1 MSQANK
7 KTVPSQN
14 KAFQNKVEQQ
24 AGSGVKCSALIV
36 AAPHSG
42 SGKTTITAALA
53 RYHRDQGR
61 KVTVFKVGPDFID
74 PMILRQASSEL
85 VYQLDL
91 WLVGEQG
98 CRALLHRAAME
109 SDLILIEGV
118 MGLFDGTPSSADLAE
133 YFNIPVLAVI
143 DAKAMAQTFAAV
155 TFGLATFR
163 ENLPFSG
170 VIANRVN
177 TERHAELLSTSLPKE
192 FRFYGRIPKDDT
204 ITLPERHLGLVQ
216 AQELSDIDAQLDKAA
231 SHIANTGLTE
241 LPAKVEFFAQEAEV
255 DGDCVQANIIEGA
268 LVGTRI
274 IIIRDSA
281 FSFIYAANIAFLT
294 QAGAELIYCSAM
306 LDPHLPDGD
315 ILYIPGGYPE
325 LYAKQLMNNETFLS
339 DIRAFAASKKP
350 IVAECGGMLYLLDQ
364 LTDMEGQQFSMV
376 GLIPGKATMQKK
388 LAAIGSQWV
397 NLPSFTDN
405 AAEDSADS
413 IMRGHSFHYSCADIE
428 LDPTSQTTHHP
439 SERAGEFVYQHNNI
453 LASYMHW
460 YLPSNPSLT
469 LRIFNKARYL

>member
-1 MSQANK
+1 MALADKQSL
-7 KTVPSQN
+7 P
-14 KAFQNKVEQQ
+14 FQHKSEHIV
-24 AGSGVKCSALIV
+24 GSGTMCPALIV

-53 RYHRDQGR
+53 RFHRNQGR

-74 PMILRQASSEL
+74 PMILRQASGEL

-98 CRALLHRAAME
+98 CQALLYRAAKE

-133 YFNIPVLAVI
+133 YFNIPVLGVI

-155 TFGLATFR
+155 TFGMAKFR
-163 ENLPFSG
+163 DSLPFSG

-177 TERHAELLSTSLPKE
+177 SDRHAEMLSTSLPE
-192 FRFYGRIPKDDT
+192 TFRFYGRIPKDEA

-216 AQELSDIDAQLDKAA
+216 AQELSDIDFQLDKAA
-231 SHIANTGLTE
+231 SHIANTGLIN
-241 LPAKVEFFAQEAEV
+241 LPEDVEFFELENAE
-255 DGDCVQANIIEGA
+255 NNNHNA
-268 LVGTRI
+268 LAGTRI
-274 IIIRDSA
+274 IIVRDRA
-281 FSFIYAANIAFLT
+281 FSFIYAANIAFLE
-294 QAGAELIYCSAM
+294 QAGAELIYCSAI
-306 LDPHLPDGD
+306 DDAHLPDGD

-325 LYAKQLMNNETFLS
+325 LYAESLMNNVTFLN
-339 DIRAFAASKKP
+339 DVRNFAASKKP

-364 LTDMEGQQFSMV
+364 LTDMSGQHFSML
-376 GLIPGKATMQKK
+376 GLLPGKATMQKK
-388 LAAIGSQWV
+388 LASIGSQWV
-397 NLPSFTDN
+397 ELPSFLVDPVTADITDN
-405 AAEDSADS
+405 NN
-413 IMRGHSFHYSCADIE
+413 IMRGHSFHYSCADVE
-428 LDPTSQTTHHP
+428 LTPISQTTHHP

-460 YLPSNPSLT
+460 YFPSNPNLT
-469 LRIFNKARYL
+469 LRIFNKTRCL